1 MKTDAKR
8 TLPRNEENAIENL
21 ERDGERENLGWA
33 KKTALSFPFPGQ
45 SENDREKSV
54 RSEN

>member
-8 TLPRNEENAIENL
+8 TLPRNEENAIKIL
-21 ERDGERENLGWA
+21 ERDGERGNLGCV
-33 KKTALSFPFPGQ
+33 KKTGLSFPFPGQ
-45 SENDREKSV
+45 SENEREKSV